1 MINTKTGGIH
11 LLLTIILIIGSIVY
25 KPIRIF
31 FVFYIEC
38 ELLSWIVF
46 KKECL
51 ISYSYKKDKHS
62 TYKLGDRFT
71 LDDLMLP
78 SWVHYISYII
88 RVYFYSTMSTWYY
101 SLVLG
106 CYYLLMRIDKDIIHK
121 SFWLSNWRY
130 LLIPIVLYLFHG
142 YNAPFDFFAKKKHK
156 ITIYVSIIV
165 FALYLG
171 SILFNYSNAIDLYKP
186 MIISYSLLAF
196 IGIGT
201 RYDY

>member
-11 LLLTIILIIGSIVY
+11 LVLAILLMIGSIVY
-25 KPIRIF
+25 KPIRTF
-31 FVFYIEC
+31 FVFYTEC

-51 ISYSYKKDKHS
+51 ISYSYKKEKDSKY
-62 TYKLGDRFT
+62 TLGDSFT
-71 LDDLMLP
+71 LDDMLLP
-78 SWVHYISYII
+78 SWVHYIGYII

-106 CYYLLMRIDKDIIHK
+106 CYYLLMRIDTDIIHK

-142 YNAPFDFFAKKKHK
+142 YNTPFDFFDKKKHK

-171 SILFNYSNAIDLYKP
+171 SILFKYSNARELYKP
-186 MIISYSLLAF
+186 MLISN
-196 IGIGT
+196 GT

>member
-1 MINTKTGGIH
+1 MINTKTGYLH
-11 LLLTIILIIGSIVY
+11 LLLALLLMFGSIVY
-25 KPIRIF
+25 KTIRMF

-51 ISYSYKKDKHS
+51 ISYSYKKDKNS
-62 TYKLGDRFT
+62 NYTLGKNFNLED
-71 LDDLMLP
+71 MELP
-78 SWVHYISYII
+78 DWLHYIGYIV

-106 CYYLLMRIDKDIIHK
+106 CYYLLMRIDKNIIHK

-142 YNAPFDFFAKKKHK
+142 YNAPFNFFAKKKHK
-156 ITIYVSIIV
+156 TTIYVSIIV

-171 SILFNYSNAIDLYKP
+171 SFLFKYPNTKELYKP